1 MIWRVCIWPL
11 NVASEQ
17 QLPIAARNVAYNE
30 LFSSILALSVFQ
42 TDWWNEISSMD
53 FHFPWQ
59 KPKLGWLFFQ
69 KYDWKKQ
76 HRLFSASWDASVMHF
91 CIPGEEREGRVSALQ
106 RMPSGG
112 ILRVLSR
119 RAEKLLPIA
128 VLTFQRG
135 EKGTVGRK
143 MRGVGYFWL
152 SLQKCTEAQNSL
164 TCRGS
169 CRK

>member
-1 MIWRVCIWPL
+1 MWLLSI
-11 NVASEQ
+11 

-30 LFSSILALSVFQ
+30 AFCSTLALSVFQ

-76 HRLFSASWDASVMHF
+76 HRLFSASWDASVAVMHF
-91 CIPGEEREGRVSALQ
+91 CIPGEEREGRVCCKGCPAVAYWGCSA
-106 RMPSGG
+106 GG
-112 ILRVLSR
+112 H
-119 RAEKLLPIA
+119 EKLLPIA

-143 MRGVGYFWL
+143 MQGVGYFWW
-152 SLQKCTEAQNSL
+152 SLWKCTEAQNSL
-164 TCRGS
+164 TCHGS